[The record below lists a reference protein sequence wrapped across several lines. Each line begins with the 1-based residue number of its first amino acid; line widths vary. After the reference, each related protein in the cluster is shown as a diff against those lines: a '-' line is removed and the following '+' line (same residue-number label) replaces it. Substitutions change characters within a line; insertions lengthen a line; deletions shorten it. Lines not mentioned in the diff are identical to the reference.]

1 MVVKAVYRCSFCGRR
16 LFVSTSVNPHRSL
29 ALIVEAIAENSK
41 AKSGEIVFVSPKIIL
56 TECIGQKTVNNTPIY
71 LVKGNIDQTR
81 KV

>member
-1 MVVKAVYRCSFCGRR
+1 MKGGKPYIDTNK
-16 LFVSTSVNPHRSL
+16 LL
-29 ALIVEAIAENSK
+29 YKDSK

-81 KV
+81 KFNMGQ